1 MCTYWYMCFKHLQT
15 WNCIRQLGHILWASP
30 WAQRPPEKASM
41 SITVFNEPPPCFTAL
56 SHILFAK
63 SPHFQ
68 GQIYFLSGILRDGS
82 HENSALRY
90 KKNA

>member
-1 MCTYWYMCFKHLQT
+1 MCFKHLQKR
-15 WNCIRQLGHILWASP
+15 NCIRQLGHVLWTSLQ
-30 WAQRPPEKASM
+30 AQCPPEKAST
-41 SITVFNEPPPCFTAL
+41 SITAFNEPPPCFTAL
-56 SHILFAK
+56 SYILFAK

-68 GQIYFLSGILRDGS
+68 GQIYFLPGILRDGS